1 MVAKRTKQL
10 RTKLYT
16 SKDYEYLGKLL
27 VSIYES
33 GFRSHRRLFA
43 FSFMRGIFF
52 GLGGAIGA
60 SIVVG
65 VIIWF
70 LSVLRHVPIIG
81 PVFDSTKHS
90 LEQPN

>member
-1 MVAKRTKQL
+1 M
-10 RTKLYT
+10 
-16 SKDYEYLGKLL
+16 L
-27 VSIYES
+27 VSIYEA

-70 LSVLRHVPIIG
+70 LSVLRHVPVIG
-81 PVFDSTKHS
+81 PIFDTTKHS
-90 LEQPN
+90 LEQSK